1 MVIALIPWKNNKKII
16 YGALCI
22 SFDYSNHFLCIH
34 AQYFFL
40 LRKNW
45 KLGGKSG
52 VAGEEL
58 EGREWG

>member
-1 MVIALIPWKNNKKII
+1 MVHCAFRLTTVII
-16 YGALCI
+16 FCVYMLNI
-22 SFDYSNHFLCIH
+22 
-34 AQYFFL
+34 FFL